1 MPNYYARR
9 TGKYA
14 LPPNVRSQ
22 LIYLIKDYERMKEEA
37 DAILSEYRINFEDM
51 PKQSAH
57 SDMVASKAARREY
70 ILLRLEAIDT
80 AFQKVPEVYRLPIY
94 NNICRRARYPD
105 YADKTTFWRW
115 RSKML
120 YYLAKSLG
128 MI

>member
-37 DAILSEYRINFEDM
+37 DAILSEYGINFEGM
-51 PKQSAH
+51 PKRSAQS
-57 SDMVASKAARREY
+57 DVVASKAERREY
-70 ILLRLEAIDT
+70 ILSRLGAIES
-80 AFQKVPEVYRLPIY
+80 AFEKVPEVYRLPIY
-94 NNICRRARYPD
+94 NNICRRERYPD

>member
-94 NNICRRARYPD
+94 NNICRRERYPD

-120 YYLAKSLG
+120 HYLAKSLG